1 MIQNFV
7 IIAIL
12 GLTVIFVF
20 ISVAALTAASANSLQ
35 TMAKIYKNRFT
46 ETADMAMSD
55 MFLTMSPGMLFVI
68 NLLALILI
76 PLLVHTVFDIW
87 VLTASVAAIL
97 MVLPGLFWS
106 HMRQK
111 RLNKLE
117 AQLPDAFMM
126 ISSGLQSGASF
137 PMALEDMARQA
148 PEPLAQEFGLL
159 VKRMRL
165 GVPMEDGLIEL
176 EKRIPLTSFVM
187 ASSAIRISRE
197 VGGNLV
203 ETISNMARTLRRK
216 HQMEG
221 KIDSLTAQGRTQ
233 GRFMSALPILLGIA
247 LSFLEPEAMQQL
259 YTTRNGLLILTGM
272 VVMQVM
278 GFVFIRKLT
287 SIDS

>member
-1 MIQNFV
+1 MMQNIV
-7 IIAIL
+7 IIATL

-20 ISVAALTAASANSLQ
+20 IGAAAFTAASANSLQ

>member
-55 MFLTMSPGMLFVI
+55 MFLTMSPGMLFAL
-68 NLLALILI
+68 NLMALILI
-76 PLLVHTVFDIW
+76 PLLVHTIFDIW
-87 VLTASVAAIL
+87 ILTAIVGALL

-203 ETISNMARTLRRK
+203 ETINNMARTLRRK

-247 LSFLEPEAMQQL
+247 LSFLEPEAMAQL

-272 VVMQVM
+272 IVMQVM

>member
-55 MFLTMSPGMLFVI
+55 MFLTMSPGMLFAL
-68 NLLALILI
+68 NLMALILI
-76 PLLVHTVFDIW
+76 PLLVHTIFDIW
-87 VLTASVAAIL
+87 ILTAIVGALL

-203 ETISNMARTLRRK
+203 ETINNMARTLRRK

-233 GRFMSALPILLGIA
+233 GRFMSALPILLGFA
-247 LSFLEPEAMQQL
+247 LSFLEPEAMAQL

-272 VVMQVM
+272 IVMQVM

>member
-55 MFLTMSPGMLFVI
+55 MFLTTSPGVLFAL
-68 NLLALILI
+68 NLVALILI
-76 PLLVHTVFDIW
+76 PLLVHTIFDIW
-87 VLTASVAAIL
+87 ILTAIVGALL

-203 ETISNMARTLRRK
+203 ETINNMARTLRRK

-247 LSFLEPEAMQQL
+247 LSFLEPEAMAQL

-272 VVMQVM
+272 IVMQVM

>member
-1 MIQNFV
+1 MIQNIV
-7 IIAIL
+7 IIAAL

-20 ISVAALTAASANSLQ
+20 VGAAALTAASANSLQ
-35 TMAKIYKNRFT
+35 TLAKIYKNRFT
-46 ETADMAMSD
+46 ETADVAMSD

-87 VLTASVAAIL
+87 ILTASVAAIL

>member
-1 MIQNFV
+1 MMQNIV
-7 IIAIL
+7 IIATL

-20 ISVAALTAASANSLQ
+20 IGAAALTAASANSLQ

-55 MFLTMSPGMLFVI
+55 MFLTMSPGMLFVV

-76 PLLVHTVFDIW
+76 PLFVHAVFDIW
-87 VLTASVAAIL
+87 ILTAIVGAIL
-97 MVLPGLFWS
+97 MVMPGLFWS

-137 PMALEDMARQA
+137 PMALEDMVRQA

-203 ETISNMARTLRRK
+203 ETISNMAGTLRRK

-272 VVMQVM
+272 VIMQVM

>member
-1 MIQNFV
+1 MMQNIV
-7 IIAIL
+7 IIATL

-20 ISVAALTAASANSLQ
+20 IGAAAFTAASANSLQ

-111 RLNKLE
+111 RLNKLL

>member
-1 MIQNFV
+1 MIQNIV
-7 IIAIL
+7 IIAAL

-20 ISVAALTAASANSLQ
+20 VGAAALTAASANSLQ
-35 TMAKIYKNRFT
+35 TLAKIYKNRFT
-46 ETADMAMSD
+46 ETADVAMSD

>member
-1 MIQNFV
+1 
-7 IIAIL
+7 
-12 GLTVIFVF
+12 
-20 ISVAALTAASANSLQ
+20 
-35 TMAKIYKNRFT
+35 
-46 ETADMAMSD
+46 
-55 MFLTMSPGMLFVI
+55 
-68 NLLALILI
+68 
-76 PLLVHTVFDIW
+76 
-87 VLTASVAAIL
+87 
-97 MVLPGLFWS
+97 
-106 HMRQK
+106 
-111 RLNKLE
+111 
-117 AQLPDAFMM
+117 
-126 ISSGLQSGASF
+126 
-137 PMALEDMARQA
+137 
-148 PEPLAQEFGLL
+148 
-159 VKRMRL
+159 
-165 GVPMEDGLIEL
+165 MEDGLIEL

-203 ETISNMARTLRRK
+203 ETINNMARTLRRK